1 MFDTISKLFSKF
13 RTIRNIDS
21 ISSMERLGRDE
32 YKYIEG
38 DRALTVQVEMLSGT
52 PRRVIY
58 SRTIK
63 NWMPPH
69 DNEIITED
77 KRKEIV
83 ANICKYFEM
92 NNISYTVK

>member
-13 RTIRNIDS
+13 RTIKNIDS

-38 DRALTVQVEMLSGT
+38 DRALTVQIEMLSGT

-63 NWMPPH
+63 KWMPPY
-69 DNEIITED
+69 DNEPITED

-83 ANICKYFEM
+83 AKICKYFEI
-92 NNISYTVK
+92 NNISYTVE

>member
-1 MFDTISKLFSKF
+1 MFGNISKFFSKF
-13 RTIRNIDS
+13 RTIKQVDD
-21 ISSMERLGRDE
+21 ISSVERLGRDE

-38 DRALTVQVEMLSGT
+38 DRALTVQIEMLSGT
-52 PRRVIY
+52 PARVIY

-69 DNEIITED
+69 DTEVITED

-83 ANICKYFEM
+83 TKICKYFEM
-92 NNISYTVK
+92 NDISYTVE

>member
-1 MFDTISKLFSKF
+1 MFDSISKLFRKF
-13 RTIRNIDS
+13 RTKRNIDS

-38 DRALTVQVEMLSGT
+38 DRALRVQIEMLSGS
-52 PRRVIY
+52 PKRVIY

-69 DNEIITED
+69 DNEIITDD

-83 ANICKYFEM
+83 AKICKYFEM
-92 NNISYTVK
+92 NDISYTVK

>member
-1 MFDTISKLFSKF
+1 MFNSISKLFRKF
-13 RTIRNIDS
+13 RTVRNIDN

-38 DRALTVQVEMLSGT
+38 DRALRVQIEMLSGT
-52 PRRVIY
+52 PKRIIY
-58 SRTIK
+58 SSTVN

-69 DNEIITED
+69 DNEIITEE

-83 ANICKYFEM
+83 AKICKYFEI